1 MTHRSIPR
9 RPLVLVLAALAGT
22 PAWTQ
27 TAPASDGLQ
36 TITVTAQK
44 RAQPAQEVGV
54 AISVLSGDELTAR
67 GVRKVNALQNE
78 VPSLEIEPAFGGG
91 QAQFRLRG
99 VGFQDYATNNAG
111 TVTVYVDEVAFPLS
125 VQTQGLLFDL
135 DRVEVLR
142 GPQGTLYGRN
152 TTGGAVNFITRA
164 PTKLF
169 EAAGM
174 LGLGSYGASEAEGY
188 VSGPLSDSLRGR
200 VSVATQQGG
209 GWQVN
214 RVTGEKLG
222 DKNIFG
228 LRGQLDLDATADLR
242 FKFKVHGGFDKSDG
256 QGLFVFTPQP
266 AVPQA
271 VPPNTPGYPVAKPA
285 TAADTDF
292 RKTGWGF
299 APAFLLA
306 IGEPANAKPNR
317 DNSAGGASVT
327 VQWDFA
333 GLQLTSITAADRF
346 QRQELADYDAQ
357 ALPLAE
363 TFFDS
368 KSRNFSQEVRVA
380 NNNTS
385 DALNWVAG
393 VYAANEKLDE
403 TYWSSFAN
411 SFGFPIVQTAYTQKV
426 NTASLFG
433 QGDVK
438 LTDQLKLVFGL
449 RQERE
454 TRKRENF
461 ITRSIGPD
469 ITFTGPSSGSFSA
482 DHRTA
487 KLGLDFQISK
497 QLLGYASVSGGVKSG
512 GFTAYN
518 TFNETALTPFKPETL
533 TAYEVGFKS
542 DLSRSLRVNGAV
554 FYYEYRDQQI
564 LDAIKDPV
572 TGATVG
578 KIVNAPKSSINGIEL
593 EMAWRATPELTLT
606 QFIGY
611 KTGKFKEYVAL
622 SPAGNLAGQ
631 PLYFPKTSY
640 GGSVAYR
647 TTLGGWLAAAQIDAS
662 YHDKTNSFLNRINT
676 SYNFDTPAYWLANAR
691 LEMAPVDAK
700 WSVTLYARNLFDK
713 KYELTRNFFD
723 LPLPVAAAG
732 SPRTFGVQAKLE
744 F

>member
-1 MTHRSIPR
+1 MTHPHLTHQ
-9 RPLVLVLAALAGT
+9 PLVLALAALASG
-22 PAWTQ
+22 ASWAQ
-27 TAPASDGLQ
+27 TAAATDTLQ

-44 RAQPAQEVGV
+44 REQPAQQVGV
-54 AISVLSGDELTAR
+54 AISVLSGDELSAR

-78 VPSLEIEPAFGGG
+78 VPSLEIEPAFGGS

-99 VGFQDYATNNAG
+99 VGFQDYASNNAG
-111 TVTVYVDEVAFPLS
+111 AVTVYVDDVAYPLP

-152 TTGGAVNFITRA
+152 TTGGAVNFISRA
-164 PTKLF
+164 PTKVF

-174 LGLGSYGASEAEGY
+174 LSFGSFGASEAEGY
-188 VSGPLSDSLRGR
+188 VSGPLADGLRGR
-200 VSVATQQGG
+200 VALATQQGG

-214 RVTGEKLG
+214 RATGEKLG

-228 LRGQLDLDATADLR
+228 LRGQLDFDASADLR
-242 FKFKVHGGFDKSDG
+242 FKLKLHGGFDKSEG
-256 QGLFVFTPQP
+256 QGLFVFTTQP
-266 AVPQA
+266 AVPA
-271 VPPNTPGYPVAKPA
+271 ATATTPGYPVAKPA
-285 TAADTDF
+285 TPPDTDF

-299 APAFLLA
+299 APAFLAA
-306 IGEPANAKPNR
+306 IGEPANAKPKR
-317 DNSAGGASVT
+317 DNSAGGAALT

-333 GLQLTSITAADRF
+333 GLRLTSISAADKF
-346 QRQELADYDAQ
+346 QRKELADYDAQ

-368 KSRNFSQEVRVA
+368 KSNNFSQEVRVA
-380 NNNTS
+380 NNNAA

-393 VYAANEKLDE
+393 VYAASEKLDE
-403 TYWSSFAN
+403 KYWSSFAN
-411 SFGFPIVQTAYTQKV
+411 SFGFPTVQTAYTQKV
-426 NTASLFG
+426 TTASLFG
-433 QGDVK
+433 QGDYK
-438 LTDQLKLVFGL
+438 LSDQLKLVLGL

-454 TRKRENF
+454 TRKRDNF

-469 ITFTGPSSGSFSA
+469 ITFTGPTSGNFSANHSSG
-482 DHRTA
+482 
-487 KLGLDFQISK
+487 KLGLDFQVSK
-497 QLLGYASVSGGVKSG
+497 QLLGYASVARGVKSG

-518 TFNETALTPFKPETL
+518 TFNETALTPFKPEVL
-533 TAYEVGFKS
+533 IAYEAGFKS

-554 FYYEYRDQQI
+554 FHYDYRDQQI
-564 LDAIKDPV
+564 LDAIKDPL

-578 KIVNAPKSSINGIEL
+578 KIVNAPRSSINGVEL

-606 QFIGY
+606 QFIGF
-611 KTGKFKEYVAL
+611 KTGKFKEYTAL

-647 TTLGGWLAAAQIDAS
+647 TTVGGWFAAAQIDAS

-676 SYNFDTPAYWLANAR
+676 SYNFNTPAYWLANAR
-691 LEMAPVDAK
+691 LEVAPVDAK

-713 KYELTRNFFD
+713 QYELTRNFFD

-732 SPRTFGVQAKLE
+732 APRTLGVQAKLE